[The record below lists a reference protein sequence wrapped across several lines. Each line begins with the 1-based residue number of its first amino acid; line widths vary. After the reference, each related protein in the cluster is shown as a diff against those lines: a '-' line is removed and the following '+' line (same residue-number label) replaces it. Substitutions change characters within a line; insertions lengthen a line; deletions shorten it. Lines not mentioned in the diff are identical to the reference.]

1 MFLSK
6 TGFPFLPAVD
16 EASSSAADGADGAGR
31 QLRPLLLFVLHAA
44 DNTVKMAD
52 AAFTLL

>member
-16 EASSSAADGADGAGR
+16 EASSSAADGAGR